1 MKNKELK
8 GVLALT
14 ITAFI
19 CTTILYWIQSWIG
32 V

>member
-1 MKNKELK
+1 MKNKKLQ

-14 ITAFI
+14 ITTGI
-19 CTTILYWIQSWIG
+19 CTTILYLVMTWVG